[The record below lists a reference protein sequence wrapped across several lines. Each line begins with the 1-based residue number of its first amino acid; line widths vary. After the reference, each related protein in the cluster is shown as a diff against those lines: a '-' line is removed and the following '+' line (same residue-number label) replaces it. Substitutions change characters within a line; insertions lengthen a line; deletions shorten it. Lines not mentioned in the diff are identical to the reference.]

1 MDAVT
6 QALTTGFAGEAQS
19 YLRYILFSEKAE
31 VDMALASTAE
41 LTALLGEA
49 ADTFRRLAEQERRH
63 AIIYLEALAGL
74 RDTSDNVAVA
84 IDGEIGDIAAYAG
97 AAAAARMDKQE
108 KVAAVFGSVAA
119 VEQRHEEELRVLS
132 GRLQASQLA
141 GRLSSS

>member
-6 QALTTGFAGEAQS
+6 RALTTGFAGEALS
-19 YLRYILFSEKAE
+19 HLRYTLYAEKAE
-31 VDMALASTAE
+31 VDMALAPTAE
-41 LTALLGEA
+41 LTALLAEA
-49 ADTFRRLAEQERRH
+49 AHTFRRLAEQERRH
-63 AIIYLEALAGL
+63 AVIYLEALAGL
-74 RDTSDNVAVA
+74 RDTSDNVEVA

-108 KVAAVFGSVAA
+108 KVAEVFERVAT
-119 VEQRHEEELRVLS
+119 VEQRHAEELRVLS